1 MSTNTTPP
9 NGMVS
14 NVEKIL
20 RSTLGEEMDLTGIP
34 VSRVEYYLMQ
44 LKDMIERLATGAVRP
59 MGETTTPLTDGATT
73 NPITIDGES
82 YTAQANDIVFY
93 GNKEF
98 LFVNSS
104 WREIGDLTNLTADMV
119 DDTNTTNKFVTA
131 GEKQTWNSKQSTIDS
146 SHKLSA
152 DLVDD
157 SDATNKFAT
166 AAQLDQIGTNQT
178 AIGGQQNTT
187 ASGGNGYALIN
198 GIRLYVSSTAPTGNI
213 PDGSV
218 GVGW

>member
-20 RSTLGEEMDLTGIP
+20 RSTLGEEMDLTGLP

-73 NPITIDGES
+73 NPITIDGQP

-131 GEKQTWNSKQSTIDS
+131 ADVT
-146 SHKLSA
+146 KLG
-152 DLVDD
+152 
-157 SDATNKFAT
+157 KII
-166 AAQLDQIGTNQT
+166 LDPSFT
-178 AIGGQQNTT
+178 
-187 ASGGNGYALIN
+187 GNIYI
-198 GIRLYVSSTAPTGNI
+198 SSTAPTGNI